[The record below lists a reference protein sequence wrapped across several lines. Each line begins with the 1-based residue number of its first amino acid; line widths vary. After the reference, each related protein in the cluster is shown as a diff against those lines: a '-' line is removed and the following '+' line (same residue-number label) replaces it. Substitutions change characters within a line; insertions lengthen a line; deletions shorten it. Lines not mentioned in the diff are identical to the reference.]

1 MEHLMALS
9 IDLGD
14 QGSATKSLT
23 ALKFELAE
31 EKAAR
36 EKAQSEVETLA
47 RVVEDL
53 KKSVDRFTTQIPVLE
68 EKV

>member
-47 RVVEDL
+47 RAVEDL
-53 KKSVDRFTTQIPVLE
+53 K
-68 EKV
+68 